1 MHSPAACCNSS
12 AVPRHNLD
20 LFTRCRRQRAG
31 GGGDSCILMGATCW
45 MKVPSASGHPLI
57 YFTCTYSLLLII
69 AGTFGGTYCLP
80 TGQGP
85 AQCSI
90 YVSLYCL
97 LQPAVLYLSGR
108 KCIGNRQVAEDA
120 SGPGASPCPSLPVP
134 GSVYLPPQNS
144 VPGTLYL
151 PPHKSGQL
159 FPTVLDN
166 SAAGCPYHLQE
177 AQFCNGPFGSFHGLS
192 ILTNC
197 FRYLKLLLFLLF
209 TASPPPSFSATC
221 LASTVYCLCQ
231 SANQHLQVLSSNR
244 WSYGHPATVFEK
256 LLETIRMDDC
266 HDCFVYIFIF

>member
-1 MHSPAACCNSS
+1 MVAPTVCPPA
-12 AVPRHNLD
+12 
-20 LFTRCRRQRAG
+20 RAQ
-31 GGGDSCILMGATCW
+31 
-45 MKVPSASGHPLI
+45 PSAL
-57 YFTCTYSLLLII
+57 
-69 AGTFGGTYCLP
+69 
-80 TGQGP
+80 
-85 AQCSI
+85 

-97 LQPAVLYLSGR
+97 LQPALLYLGGR

-151 PPHKSGQL
+151 PPRNFGQL

-166 SAAGCPYHLQE
+166 SAVGCPYHLQE

-209 TASPPPSFSATC
+209 TASPPSFAATC

-256 LLETIRMDDC
+256 LLKTILIDNG
-266 HDCFVYIFIF
+266 HNCFVYIFIF